1 MALRSIL
8 AEDILVVAIQ
18 NGKLGCSEL
27 ICPSGLQEGTAGPAQ
42 KETSSREGGGFVP
55 TTRPR
60 QSQGTSALWK
70 CAAHKE
76 PRVSPLLLWAS
87 QLKQQGAS
95 REQAGPPRPWG
106 TAALPEDWG
115 SASLLSRLC
124 LWSEPRAFT
133 EGRKHPSKDPSQPC
147 IPQNTTESTFHL
159 GKSHSSGNCF
169 YSYEYQGRTD
179 CPRLSS
185 PAAVLL
191 LCAARMS
198 SYSSDHNK
206 CLGTQG

>member
-1 MALRSIL
+1 MALRSVL

-70 CAAHKE
+70 CAAHKG
-76 PRVSPLLLWAS
+76 PRVPPLLLWAS

-95 REQAGPPRPWG
+95 RE
-106 TAALPEDWG
+106 
-115 SASLLSRLC
+115 
-124 LWSEPRAFT
+124 
-133 EGRKHPSKDPSQPC
+133 
-147 IPQNTTESTFHL
+147 
-159 GKSHSSGNCF
+159 
-169 YSYEYQGRTD
+169 
-179 CPRLSS
+179 
-185 PAAVLL
+185 
-191 LCAARMS
+191 
-198 SYSSDHNK
+198 
-206 CLGTQG
+206 